1 MKWKVLALTWLCFA
15 CGNEST
21 AQDDETVQQAIDR
34 SNTAHERLCAV
45 ADRCYPSLQTAD
57 SCVLP
62 ATSGTQ
68 GTGRGG
74 AGDFACAKPV
84 LEDHPK
90 EAAAVFDCVAQVLNA
105 EATCAQDCPEGK
117 ALDECIAAA
126 VPSTEGGCSEPLDE
140 VVTREEAAAL
150 DACDADG
157 G

>member
-1 MKWKVLALTWLCFA
+1 MKLKVLAMISLCFA
-15 CGNEST
+15 CGNDS
-21 AQDDETVQQAIDR
+21 ADQDGEAVQQAIDQ
-34 SNTAHERLCAV
+34 SDAAHDRLCAV

-68 GTGRGG
+68 GTGRAG

-84 LEDHPK
+84 LDAHPK
-90 EAAAVFDCVAQVLNA
+90 EAAALFDCVAQVLNA

-117 ALDECIAAA
+117 PLDECITSA
-126 VPSTEGGCSEPLDE
+126 VPRTEGGCSEPLDK

-150 DACDADG
+150 RACDADG